1 MLEAGRY
8 RLVEVL
14 SRGGTGE
21 IWRAEDTT
29 LGRQVAIKLLWDEAA
44 LPEAREL
51 FRQEAWSAAAL
62 IHPHVLAVYDFG
74 EEQGLCYLVM
84 ELVHGHSLRV
94 ELAERSGPLA
104 VEEACRYVRQAAAGL
119 AAAHSAGVVHRN
131 VKPGNLLLAESGVK
145 VADFVSTRGVGRAD
159 AAPTSTGDQLG
170 TSSYLAPEHGMG
182 APAGPA
188 ADVYALGCV
197 LYELLCGQPP
207 FTGEAGAVVS
217 QHIEA
222 APVPPR
228 RLRPEIPAG
237 VSALVLEML
246 DKDVTARPTAAQVA
260 ERLKAGHRG
269 VAIQGVWSREVP
281 SEPPTVRT
289 AQPSTSGRQ
298 PRRTAALLAVS
309 VSVVLGASAALG
321 YVFFGGDAGSPSSR
335 PAPGTPDSSP
345 PESSTPPKRE
355 APRPATSP
363 TMPGQDE
370 DAGPV
375 EGAGTVE
382 DAKEAGEARKKTAEE
397 RPESTE
403 EARNRQTEAG
413 EKTAEERKKAAKE
426 REKRRGKGAK
436 RAAEAPA
443 KQGEGAAKNTP

>member
-1 MLEAGRY
+1 MLESGRY

-14 SRGGTGE
+14 GRSGTGE

-29 LGRQVAIKLLWDEAA
+29 LGRQVAIQLLLDEAA
-44 LPEAREL
+44 PPEARER

-62 IHPHVLAVYDFG
+62 IHPNILAVYDFG
-74 EEQGLCYLVM
+74 EVQGRCYLVT
-84 ELVHGHSLRV
+84 ELVHGRSLRA
-94 ELAERSGPLA
+94 ELAERSGLLPM
-104 VEEACRYVRQAAAGL
+104 EDACRYVRQAAAGL

-131 VKPGNLLLAESGVK
+131 VRPGNLLLAESGVK
-145 VADFVSTRGVGRAD
+145 VADFVSTRAVGQAD
-159 AAPTSTGDQLG
+159 AAPTSTGELLG

-182 APAGPA
+182 APVGPA
-188 ADVYALGCV
+188 ADVYGLGCV

-207 FTGEAGAVVS
+207 FTGEAGAVAS

-246 DKDVTARPTAAQVA
+246 AKDGTARPTAAQVA
-260 ERLKAGHRG
+260 ERLEAGYLR
-269 VAIQGVWSREVP
+269 VAVQGVRSQEVP
-281 SEPPTVRT
+281 SEPPTVRR
-289 AQPSTSGRQ
+289 AEQSSTSGRQ
-298 PRRTAALLAVS
+298 PRRTVALLATS
-309 VSVVLGASAALG
+309 VAVVLGASAALG
-321 YVFFGGDAGSPSSR
+321 YVLFDGDEPPPSSR

-363 TMPGQDE
+363 TTPEQ
-370 DAGPV
+370 A
-375 EGAGTVE
+375 EGAGTAE
-382 DAKEAGEARKKTAEE
+382 DTKEAAVARKETAEE
-397 RPESTE
+397 RRPESTE
-403 EARNRQTEAG
+403 EARNPQTEAG
-413 EKTAEERKKAAKE
+413 EMTVEERKKAAKE
-426 REKRRGKGAK
+426 TPKRRGKGAK
-436 RAAEAPA
+436 KAAEGTA